1 MFLLPSETLASIGV
15 VLAVLWSLTLFG
27 IWRSVRNSKEILKM
41 IRDMDQGDRRVTD
54 LRRSEPYR

>member
-1 MFLLPSETLASIGV
+1 MFLLPGETLASIGV

-27 IWRSVRNSKEILKM
+27 VWRSVRNSKEILKM
-41 IRDMDQGDRRVTD
+41 IRDMDEGDRRVTD